1 MILLI
6 NRKKMANP
14 ILGFLIAEGI
24 YLGSLSICVIT
35 TYVKGRFMDDET
47 KDENYWTWTNETND
61 PSQTF
66 QHYILGF
73 GFLAMFFL
81 LHSGKHKVQV
91 DIKSKSRC
99 SSM

>member
-35 TYVKGRFMDDET
+35 THVKGRFVDDETT
-47 KDENYWTWTNETND
+47 KDENYWSWTNETND

-73 GFLAMFFL
+73 GFLAIFFL
-81 LHSGKHKVQV
+81 LHSGKHK
-91 DIKSKSRC
+91 R
-99 SSM
+99 